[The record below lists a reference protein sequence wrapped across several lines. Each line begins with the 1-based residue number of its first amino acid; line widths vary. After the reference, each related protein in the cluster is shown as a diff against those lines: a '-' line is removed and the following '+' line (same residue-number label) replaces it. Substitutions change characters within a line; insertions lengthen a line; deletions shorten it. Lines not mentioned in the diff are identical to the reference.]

1 MDELMKDYATSFFE
15 FGEEIVVAVSGGRDS
30 MMLLHCLMNS
40 SKKLNLIVAHL
51 NHCLRGKES
60 DRDEEFIRSFCEKHN
75 LRFLS
80 KREDI
85 KKFSKEN
92 KISIEEAGRI
102 KRYEFFNSFGRRV
115 ATAHSLSDLV
125 ETFFLNILRGCGL
138 KGLVS
143 IPQKRG
149 KIIRPLLRFT
159 RDEIGRYCKINDV
172 KFVDDSSNLQEKFLR
187 NNLRLNVIPKLKNIS
202 FDFEKKI
209 LRMIDI
215 IKYDEKFLDSL
226 AKEKFQKAVFN
237 NSLDLKYIN
246 KLDQSI
252 KTRIILIFLKENQV
266 TPTSEIIFK
275 ILNLCKKGMGR
286 CGLYGDFMVSVK
298 RGRMFIEKNEKV
310 KNFQILLPKTIEFS
324 YKNLYFIRCDVK
336 EYDDFLNKFHYLFL
350 FKFDYDKIVGEI
362 YLRSKKEKDKIK
374 LKKRPTKTL
383 KALMQEKRLTTNQK
397 NRVVLL
403 SDDVGVFWAFGFGVD
418 VRVLPD
424 EFSKNLC
431 LVFEKL

>member
-1 MDELMKDYATSFFE
+1 M
-15 FGEEIVVAVSGGRDS
+15 
-30 MMLLHCLMNS
+30 
-40 SKKLNLIVAHL
+40 
-51 NHCLRGKES
+51 
-60 DRDEEFIRSFCEKHN
+60 
-75 LRFLS
+75 
-80 KREDI
+80 
-85 KKFSKEN
+85 
-92 KISIEEAGRI
+92 
-102 KRYEFFNSFGRRV
+102 
-115 ATAHSLSDLV
+115 
-125 ETFFLNILRGCGL
+125 NILRGCGL

-226 AKEKFQKAVFN
+226 AKEKFQKAFFN

-310 KNFQILLPKTIEFS
+310 KSFQILLPKTIEFS